1 MSYLTK
7 SLENLTVA
15 QWAYDNGHYNASANR
30 AYYAV
35 FQAAL
40 AALAN
45 VSVIT
50 VEERVS
56 HERVQALFARELIN
70 RRKLYP
76 SDLKSHLLDLHK
88 VRETADYKMAKV
100 SAKESSRQLKKAK
113 EFVQAVSSKL
123 TTSL

>member
-7 SLENLTVA
+7 SVENLTVA

-50 VEERVS
+50 AEERVS
-56 HERVQALFARELIN
+56 HERAQALFARELIT
-70 RRKLYP
+70 RRKLYS
-76 SDLKSHLLDLHK
+76 SDFKSHLLTLQT
-88 VRETADYKMAKV
+88 VRELADYKPMLV
-100 SAKESSRQLKKAK
+100 SSNLASRQLKKAK
-113 EFVQAVSSKL
+113 EFVHAVSAKL
-123 TTSL
+123 TT